1 MKDRI
6 KLVRKHFGMT
16 QSEFG
21 EKIGIKGNTV
31 TNYENGLRN
40 PSDAVLHSICR
51 EFNVSEDWLRT
62 GKGDVFQKLD
72 REAEIAQLAASL
84 FKDEEDSFRTRL
96 IFALANLNTDE
107 LKTLEKIAL
116 EIVEIK
122 KD

>member
-51 EFNVSEDWLRT
+51 EFNVNESWLRT
-62 GKGDVFQKLD
+62 GEGEMLTKLD
-72 REAEIAQLAASL
+72 RETEIAQLAATL
-84 FKDEEDSFRTRL
+84 FKDEKDSFRTRL

>member
-51 EFNVSEDWLRT
+51 EFNINESWLRT
-62 GKGDVFQKLD
+62 GEGEMLTKLD
-72 REAEIAQLAASL
+72 REAEIAQLAATL

-96 IFALANLNTDE
+96 IFTLANLNAEE
-107 LKTLEKIAL
+107 LKLLEKIAL